1 MAIANG
7 TTLGPYEILAP
18 IGAGGMGEV
27 YQARDTR
34 LERIVAI
41 KVLAEH
47 FSSNSEHKQRFER
60 EAKAIS
66 SLQHPHIC
74 TLYDVGHQDGTDYL
88 VMEYLE
94 GETLAQRLFRGP
106 LPTPQLLKIGM
117 EMADALERAH
127 RQGVVHRDLKPG
139 NVVLTKSGAKLVDFG
154 LAKPARMATTSSLSA
169 VTAPSPVSP
178 TGPITEKGIV
188 VGTFQYMSPEQIEG
202 KEADGRSDIFALGAV
217 LYEMATGKRAFEGK
231 SQLSV
236 ASAILEKEPEPITTA
251 QPLAPAA
258 LEHVI
263 KVCLAKDPEERWQS
277 SADVMREL
285 KWIEESGSRAAPATP
300 ARSLRLSR
308 WARVGVAVTGWVLAL
323 AAMVSTG
330 FYARRAG
337 TASQLVKAD
346 INPPAGQE
354 FGGVVNGSV
363 ALSPRGDRLAFLGF
377 SGKSRALWVRD
388 LATGQSQVL
397 AGTEEAAFPFWSFD
411 GRFLAFFAD
420 GRLKKIAA
428 SGGAVEVLCDAPNG
442 RGGTW
447 GAEGV
452 ILFTPNIADALY
464 QVPEGGGTPRAVT
477 QPEKGVSHRF
487 PRFLPDGKHFVFILR
502 GTAQETVGDLYAG
515 SLDGSAP
522 KLVLSPG
529 SVAQYAGG
537 FLLFIKNGN
546 LVAQGFSLR
555 DLAVSGSP
563 VAIAEKVEYFS
574 QRDIGNFSAS
584 ERGALVYRPEP
595 FTQVQYQWVDRAG
608 RMLGSV
614 GAPGFLSDPRL
625 SPDGKKLATFLGEAG
640 GTGDLW
646 VVDVERN
653 AASRLTF
660 LRTQSASAVFS
671 PDGREIIWAE
681 GKGWSGTLMRQPA
694 AGGGAAQKLMEADT
708 GLAVYEWT
716 RDGRSV
722 ILGRQDVTNDWDIL
736 HLSLTGEPKPRPIVN
751 GPFLELDARLSPNG
765 RWLAYASGESGRLE
779 VYVTAFPGPGGRW
792 QVSSSGGVSPRWSPD
807 GKELYY
813 VGENKMRT
821 VEIPNADQFSLGPAR
836 ELFDMDPNLPQF
848 DVAPDGKR
856 FLVQKRAGEATAP
869 PLNLVLNWEK
879 LAEK

>member
-7 TTLGPYEILAP
+7 TRLGPYEILAP

-27 YQARDTR
+27 YQGRDTR
-34 LERIVAI
+34 LERTVAI

-47 FSSNSEHKQRFER
+47 FSSNVEQKQRFER

-66 SLQHPHIC
+66 ALQHPHIC
-74 TLYDVGHQDGTDYL
+74 TLYDVGQESGTDYL

-117 EMADALERAH
+117 ETADALERAH

-139 NVVLTKSGAKLVDFG
+139 NVILTKSGAKLVDFG
-154 LAKPARMATTSSLSA
+154 LAKPARMATASSMSA

-178 TGPITEKGIV
+178 TSPITQQGVV

-202 KEADGRSDIFALGAV
+202 KEADARSDIFALGAV

-236 ASAILEKEPEPITTA
+236 ASAILEKEPEPITSV
-251 QPLAPAA
+251 QPMAPAA

-277 SADVMREL
+277 AADVMREL
-285 KWIEESGSRAAPATP
+285 KWIEESGSRAAPAAP
-300 ARSLRLSR
+300 ARGLRLRR
-308 WARVGVAVTGWVLAL
+308 WARVGVAVTGWAL
-323 AAMVSTG
+323 AVAALVFAG
-330 FYARRAG
+330 YYARRAS
-337 TASQLVKAD
+337 TASQLVKAE
-346 INPPAGQE
+346 INPPAGQD
-354 FGGVVNGSV
+354 FAGVVTGSV
-363 ALSPRGDRLAFLGF
+363 AISPRGDRLAFLGS
-377 SGKSRALWVRD
+377 SGNRLALWIRD
-388 LATGQSQVL
+388 LATGQTQVL
-397 AGTEEAAFPFWSFD
+397 AGTEGAAFPFWSSD
-411 GRFLAFFAD
+411 GRFLGFFAD

-428 SGGAVEVLCDAPNG
+428 SGGAVDVVCDAPNG

-447 GAEGV
+447 NAEGV
-452 ILFTPNIADALY
+452 IVFTPNLSDALY
-464 QVPEGGGTPRAVT
+464 QVPEGGGSPRVVT
-477 QPEKGVSHRF
+477 QAEKGVSHRF
-487 PRFLPDGKHFVFILR
+487 PRFLPDGRHFLFIVR
-502 GTAQETVGDLYAG
+502 GSAQETVGDLYAG
-515 SLDGSAP
+515 SLDGAAP
-522 KLVLSPG
+522 KLVLASG
-529 SVAQYAGG
+529 SAAQYAGG

-546 LVAQGFSLR
+546 LVAQRFSLR
-555 DLAVSGSP
+555 DLAVSGTP

-574 QRDIGNFSAS
+574 QRDIGNFSVS
-584 ERGALVYRPEP
+584 EHGALVYRPEP

-608 RMLGSV
+608 RALGSV
-614 GAPGFLSDPRL
+614 GAPGFLTDPRL
-625 SPDGKKLATFLGEAG
+625 SPDGKKLATFVGEAG

-671 PDGREIIWAE
+671 PDGSEIIWAE
-681 GKGWSGTLMRQPA
+681 GRGWSGTLMRQPA
-694 AGGGAAQKLMEADT
+694 AGGGTAQKLMESDT
-708 GLAVYEWT
+708 GLMAFEWT

-722 ILGRQDVTNDWDIL
+722 ILGRQHVTNDWDIL
-736 HLSLTGEPKPRPIVN
+736 HLSLTGEPKPQPIVH

-792 QVSSSGGVSPRWSPD
+792 QVTSRGGVSPHWSPD
-807 GKELYY
+807 GKELYF
-813 VGENKMRT
+813 VSENKMRA
-821 VEIPNADQFSLGPAR
+821 VEIADPGQFSLGQAR
-836 ELFDMDPNLPQF
+836 DLFDMDPSLSDF

-856 FLVQKRAGEATAP
+856 FLVQKRAGGAAAP
-869 PLNLVLNWEK
+869 PLNMVLNWEK
-879 LAEK
+879 LVEK